1 VADHRPFNPE
11 GPVGRVVLT
20 RTSSGGFGSA
30 GGLLLDGLEDA
41 RDRAAGPEDGAD
53 EAAGRAEDD
62 LDDLRD
68 GFLAG
73 GELAQALDALAA
85 LEELAVEDGA
95 LDLHLLELLGP
106 VDEFAGDVDDRL
118 AIYQG
123 AGALEDGVK
132 RGELAVA
139 EGLGGELVA
148 HDGDADVLA
157 AQ

>member
-1 VADHRPFNPE
+1 
-11 GPVGRVVLT
+11 
-20 RTSSGGFGSA
+20 
-30 GGLLLDGLEDA
+30 
-41 RDRAAGPEDGAD
+41 
-53 EAAGRAEDD
+53 
-62 LDDLRD
+62 
-68 GFLAG
+68 
-73 GELAQALDALAA
+73 
-85 LEELAVEDGA
+85 VEDGA

-157 AQ
+157 AQALTEGVVVVGGQGADVDEQRVLDAVEPPVVFLDDEVLDFFAHGHSLSDRGSGWRRGFTGRLARRGSWCR